1 MSNDSHNRFSA
12 SDPELGSLV
21 AEAVECD
28 GYAVVTDLIDPAA
41 CARLIGDVEAL
52 EAGLG
57 TTFGANDFEGFR
69 TRRIFN
75 LISRGEAFRDL
86 VLHSRMEEVIESILG
101 DGFLL
106 SGTTSMH
113 LFPGETPQLL
123 HADDGM
129 ISLPRPHPA
138 TLVTTLWALSPF
150 TPENGGT
157 LLVPGSHK
165 RTEMPRPGEK
175 HDAIAVAMPAGSALV
190 LHGSTWH
197 GGGRNSTDDQERFG
211 LSIQFVAG
219 WCRQQQNLMLGT
231 PREVVAG
238 YPRKL
243 QERIGYS
250 IYRNVMGHVDRTHP
264 LALLGVDAA
273 PEMVWEK
280 MSEPDNETA

>member
-1 MSNDSHNRFSA
+1 M
-12 SDPELGSLV
+12 
-21 AEAVECD
+21 AEAVERD
-28 GYAVVTDLIDPAA
+28 GYAVVTGLLDEAT
-41 CARLIGDVEAL
+41 CARLVSDVRAL
-52 EAGLG
+52 EAELE
-57 TTFGANDFEGFR
+57 TAFGANDFEGFR

-75 LISRGEAFRDL
+75 LISRGEGFRDL
-86 VLHSRMEEVIESILG
+86 VLHSRMEEVIEAILG

-165 RTEMPRPGEK
+165 RTEMPRPGER
-175 HDAIAVAMPAGSALV
+175 HAPIAVGMPVGSALV

-197 GGGRNSTDDQERFG
+197 GGGCNSTEDEERFG

-231 PREVVAG
+231 PRDVVAS

-264 LALLGVDAA
+264 LSLLGVDAA

-280 MSEPDNETA
+280 MSDTGNETT